1 MVHNTHFTWES
12 TSELAHLLIE
22 KVQIFPVKYGVRS
35 LVSAQIQLFSG
46 SNCWFGE
53 GPDFL
58 LLQQME
64 VSWNR
69 ATPTL
74 SPFFSDFPLKKPSIW
89 DALAP
94 PVSIQAS
101 PSPKTSWP
109 ARTSRHR
116 RAPRWRSK
124 SPGRG
129 GKRPG
134 APGAA
139 ALIHGKWICPIDSNR
154 IFQHLE

>member
-74 SPFFSDFPLKKPSIW
+74 SPFFSDFPLKNHPFGTPW
-89 DALAP
+89 LHP
-94 PVSIQAS
+94 S
-101 PSPKTSWP
+101 PSRRLHLRKTSWAGEDVTAP
-109 ARTSRHR
+109 QGAEVTLDVARARREEAWRTWGCCVDSR
-116 RAPRWRSK
+116 K
-124 SPGRG
+124 MNM
-129 GKRPG
+129 
-134 APGAA
+134 
-139 ALIHGKWICPIDSNR
+139 SNR
-154 IFQHLE
+154 FQ